1 MKQVNKGRRIVILS
15 VFILVIIILT
25 VIGVWYGH
33 SLGVH
38 TGMSRTD
45 YSATIPDEARF
56 DYLNFSFYKNL
67 FGDPV
72 VVRFNS
78 DADVIADIQVY
89 PKLRT
94 NTSMKAFSE
103 LEKGMSIYD
112 VVSKVG
118 VPYRSSTSGVISM
131 DFIANDGT
139 VFCIYWNYVENG
151 NEKILV
157 VSDITTI

>member
-1 MKQVNKGRRIVILS
+1 MKQANKGRRIVILS
-15 VFILVIIILT
+15 VFILVIILA
-25 VIGVWYGH
+25 VIGVWYCY

-38 TGMSRTD
+38 TGMSRMD
-45 YSATIPDEARF
+45 YLATIPDEARF
-56 DYLNFSFYKNL
+56 DYLDFSFYKNL

-72 VVRFNS
+72 VVRFNL

-94 NTSMKAFSE
+94 DTSLKAFSE

-118 VPYRSSTSGVISM
+118 VPYRSSTSGMISM

-139 VFCIYWNYVENG
+139 VFCIYWKYVENG